1 MKSKI
6 HEFEKLKYTFMSNKL
21 FYTLLLIPTL
31 VLAQSTDQNYVK
43 STTYKQPVTTAVSA
57 PDINVA
63 NVQINYFDGLG
74 RPIQQVAHKQSNT
87 GKDIVTHIEY
97 DAFGRQT
104 KEFLPFANASA
115 SLNYMTSAATDLA
128 TFYSSYNGGTTNP
141 FSEKQLES
149 SPLNRVFKQAAPGN
163 PWALG
168 QGKEIKFD
176 YQTNTA
182 TEVKLFKATAMWNA
196 SLGIY
201 DISITHNGNYQAN
214 QLYKTITKDE
224 NWTSGNNNTTEE
236 FKDKEGKVV
245 LKRTYNNNEA
255 HDTYYVFDQY
265 NKLTYVLPPLAEG
278 AFTSTVLNNLCY
290 QYKHD
295 NRNRLVEKKLP
306 GKQWEFIV
314 YDKLDRPVATGPAF
328 SPYGDQS
335 IGWLI
340 TQYDVFN
347 RVVQTGWRAMPVNA
361 ATRNSNQTTINN
373 GGNPFA
379 LSANDVLTKNYY
391 DNYTFPGAPN
401 PLPALIENQVR
412 ATNVKGLQTGSWVKV
427 LDNASSTLAET
438 SYTLYDYKY
447 RPVYTKTT
455 NHLGGYTQVDTHVD
469 WAGKTLY
476 TQTKHKRKAD
486 DTELVVKDRFE
497 YTPQD
502 RLAVHKHQINNLPEE
517 LIAKNTYDELGQLT
531 SKKVGGAYA
540 ASASG
545 LQTVD
550 YSYNIRGWLKS
561 INNIDR
567 ISNDLFAFKINYNDA
582 ETATPLYNGN
592 IAETF
597 WKTSSD
603 NIKRKYNYKYDD
615 LNRLLQADY
624 SKQGSTTFN
633 SYLEHLTYDKNG
645 NIQTLLRNGDM
656 DTDGMQF
663 ANPID
668 NLTYLY
674 DHNNKNQ
681 LLRVFDATANSLGFK
696 DDSDGITDTE
706 NDYTYDANGNMIK
719 DTNKGI
725 TNITYNHLNLP
736 TKIVVGSNNIEY
748 LYNATGQKVSKK
760 VTQAGVITTTDYLSG
775 FQYMKKTASEPVVL
789 QFFPHAEGYVNAT
802 QNTLIG
808 GGTNYTFNYVYN
820 YTDHLGNI
828 RLSYSLD
835 PSTNVLKIIEENHY
849 YPFGLKHTGY
859 NSDQMMYVKEA
870 SVLKIKPKPPLF
882 KTSYNYKFSGKEL
895 QDELGLNAY
904 DYGARMY
911 MPDIVRTPIQDPLAE
926 KFYSFS
932 PYSFLN
938 NNPLRFV
945 DPDGREGQDW
955 VKKGSKWS
963 YVESITTPA
972 QATEAGYDDFRA
984 NGSIISNAKIGS
996 GSSGDVYLGAGGDAH
1011 YATAEDYAVAN
1022 DGRSFGNSFWN
1033 GTQGGA
1039 YLYSGGFNYNSTY
1052 AGLSGNHQFLTASGF
1067 NNTGTGYLPLALDL
1081 GGSVSGTSG
1090 SISGRLGTSNFGV
1103 FGNANGSAFTLD
1115 GSISS
1120 GILTGEGSKYGAMLG
1135 ANAGAY
1141 AVKGEYSGGFTIGG
1155 ISMQG
1160 TVGGSFASAHIGIN
1174 MGTNYNS
1181 SNGTFNI
1188 NFQENI
1194 GLGIGEKAGFSISI
1208 PIPFIKK

>member
-1 MKSKI
+1 MKKI
-6 HEFEKLKYTFMSNKL
+6 VS
-21 FYTLLLIPTL
+21 IL
-31 VLAQSTDQNYVK
+31 VLFSSVVFSQSTDQNYVK
-43 STTYKQPVTTAVSA
+43 STTYKQPVTAAISA

-115 SLNYMTSAATDLA
+115 SLNYMTSASTDLA

-149 SPLNRVFKQAAPGN
+149 SPLNRVFKQAAPGDA
-163 PWALG
+163 WALG
-168 QGKEIKFD
+168 EGKEIKFD
-176 YQTNTA
+176 YQTNTE
-182 TEVKLFKATAMWNA
+182 TEVKLFKATATWNA
-196 SLGIY
+196 SFGIY

-255 HDTYYVFDQY
+255 HDTYYVYDPY
-265 NKLTYVLPPLAEG
+265 GNLTYVIPPLAEG
-278 AFTSTVLNNLCY
+278 LASEDNLNYLGY
-290 QYKHD
+290 QYKYD
-295 NRNRLVEKKLP
+295 ARNRLVEKKLP

-347 RVVQTGWRAMPVNA
+347 RVVQTGWRAMPVTA
-361 ATRNSNQTTINN
+361 ATRYEHQKNING
-373 GGNPFA
+373 GGNPFV
-379 LSANDVLTKNYY
+379 LSVNDVLTKNYY
-391 DNYTFPGAPN
+391 DNYTFTGAPN
-401 PLPALIENQVR
+401 PLPALIENQEM

-447 RPVYTKTT
+447 RPVHTKTT
-455 NHLGGYTQVDTHVD
+455 NHLGGYTQVDTHLD

-476 TQTKHKRKAD
+476 TQTKHKRTNN
-486 DTELVVKDRFE
+486 DTELVVKDKFE

-502 RLAVHKHQINNLPEE
+502 RLAVHKQQINNLPEE
-517 LIAKNTYDELGQLT
+517 LITKNSYDELGQLT
-531 SKKVGGAYA
+531 SKNVGGAYS

-603 NIKRKYNYKYDD
+603 NIKRKYNYSYDN

-624 SKQGSTTFN
+624 SKQGSTEFN

-663 ANPID
+663 VNPID

-674 DHNNKNQ
+674 DENNKNQ
-681 LLRVFDATANSLGFK
+681 LLRVFDATANPIGFK
-696 DDSDGITDTE
+696 DDTDGVDINQDIE
-706 NDYTYDANGNMIK
+706 QSPDYTYDANGNMIK

-725 TNITYNHLNLP
+725 ANITYNHLNLP
-736 TKIVVGSNNIEY
+736 TTILFVNNNSIFY
-748 LYNATGQKVSKK
+748 LYNALGQKVQKS
-760 VTQAGVITTTDYLSG
+760 VDEIVNNQAIYNQTDYLAG
-775 FQYMKKTASEPVVL
+775 FQYHNTVL
-789 QFFPHAEGYVNAT
+789 KHFPHAEGYVNAT
-802 QNTLIG
+802 QN
-808 GGTNYTFNYVYN
+808 GTSYTFNYVYN

-882 KTSYNYKFSGKEL
+882 KTVYDKKFNGKSWETDL
-895 QDELGLNAY
+895 SLNIY
-904 DYGARMY
+904 DFHARGY
-911 MPDIVRTPIQDPLAE
+911 MPDIVRTFQQDPLAE
-926 KFYSFS
+926 KFSNMS

-938 NNPLRFV
+938 NNPLRFT
-945 DPDGREGQDW
+945 DPTGMASDDIIII
-955 VKKGSKWS
+955 GSKNNQLKYENGNLYNLDGTS
-963 YVESITTPA
+963 YTGKIDKFTQKTVDALGEISKSTEGASMIKELQSSSNTFTIENGKYNNFTPSKSTSA
-972 QATEAGYDDFRA
+972 MSNIPELQAAEPSLKPS
-984 NGSIISNAKIGS
+984 NGSGGRIVFNPNSN
-996 GSSGDVYLGAGGDAH
+996 SSGLNTSGNTNRPEYIGLAHEMFHGRDANNGVMYPSSDWKSFKAEHNGLYKSEWRAVFYENTVRSQLKIPLRTH
-1011 YATAEDYAVAN
+1011 Y
-1022 DGRSFGNSFWN
+1022 
-1033 GTQGGA
+1033 
-1039 YLYSGGFNYNSTY
+1039 
-1052 AGLSGNHQFLTASGF
+1052 GLSIDSQGNQSGMGPRLLDS
-1067 NNTGTGYLPLALDL
+1067 NNNPINY
-1081 GGSVSGTSG
+1081 
-1090 SISGRLGTSNFGV
+1090 
-1103 FGNANGSAFTLD
+1103 
-1115 GSISS
+1115 
-1120 GILTGEGSKYGAMLG
+1120 
-1135 ANAGAY
+1135 
-1141 AVKGEYSGGFTIGG
+1141 TI
-1155 ISMQG
+1155 
-1160 TVGGSFASAHIGIN
+1160 
-1174 MGTNYNS
+1174 
-1181 SNGTFNI
+1181 
-1188 NFQENI
+1188 
-1194 GLGIGEKAGFSISI
+1194 K
-1208 PIPFIKK
+1208 

>member
-1 MKSKI
+1 MKKI
-6 HEFEKLKYTFMSNKL
+6 AS
-21 FYTLLLIPTL
+21 IL
-31 VLAQSTDQNYVK
+31 VLFSSVVFSQSTDQNYVK

-104 KEFLPFANASA
+104 KEFLPFANQTP
-115 SLNYMTSAATDLA
+115 SLNYMTSASTDLA
-128 TFYSSYNGGTTNP
+128 TFYSSYNGGTSNP

-149 SPLNRVFKQAAPGN
+149 SPLNRVFKQAAPGDA
-163 PWALG
+163 WALG

-176 YQTNTA
+176 YQTNTE
-182 TEVKLFKATAMWNA
+182 TEVKLFKAIATWNA

-214 QLYKTITKDE
+214 HLYKTITYDE
-224 NWTSGNNNTTEE
+224 NTPPSGAGGLQE
-236 FKDKEGKVV
+236 FKDKEGKVI
-245 LKRTYNNNEA
+245 LKRTINSTPPSGDGGL
-255 HDTYYVFDQY
+255 HDTYYVYDPY
-265 NKLTYVLPPLAEG
+265 GNLTYVIPPLAEG
-278 AFTSTVLNNLCY
+278 VATQENLDNLGY
-290 QYKHD
+290 QYKYD
-295 NRNRLVEKKLP
+295 ARNRLVEKKLP

-412 ATNVKGLQTGSWVKV
+412 ATNVKGLQTGTWVKV
-427 LDNASSTLAET
+427 LDNASSTTAET

-447 RPVYTKTT
+447 RPVHTKTT

-476 TQTKHKRKAD
+476 TQTKHKRTTA
-486 DTELVVKDRFE
+486 DTELVVKDKFE

-502 RLAVHKHQINNLPEE
+502 RLAVHKHQINNLPEQ
-517 LIAKNTYDELGQLT
+517 LITKNSYDELGQLT

-645 NIQTLLRNGDM
+645 NIQTLLRNGDR
-656 DTDGMQF
+656 DTDGFQLV
-663 ANPID
+663 NPID

-674 DHNNKNQ
+674 DENNKNQ
-681 LLRVFDATANSLGFK
+681 LLRVFDATANPIGFK

-748 LYNATGQKVSKK
+748 LYNATGQKLNKK
-760 VTQAGVITTTDYLSG
+760 VTQATNITNTDYLTG
-775 FQYMKKTASEPVVL
+775 FQYKNSVL

-802 QNTLIG
+802 QN
-808 GGTNYTFNYVYN
+808 GTSYTFNYVYN

-828 RLSYSLD
+828 RLSYSQD

-882 KTSYNYKFSGKEL
+882 KTVYDKKFNGKSWETDL
-895 QDELGLNAY
+895 SLNIY
-904 DYGARMY
+904 DFHARGY
-911 MPDIVRTPIQDPLAE
+911 MPDIVRTFQQDPKSE
-926 KFYSFS
+926 EMRRWS
-932 PYSFLN
+932 PYSFFFD
-938 NNPLRFV
+938 NPMRFV
-945 DPDGREGQDW
+945 DPDGMKPLDWFKNQEGRIVWFDSKSKGFTDSNNNNWTNIGATTSDVKQYLNIPNKIVTKEWETISAFLFDGEDSG
-955 VKKGSKWS
+955 KKGFSALAP
-963 YVESITTPA
+963 V
-972 QATEAGYDDFRA
+972 
-984 NGSIISNAKIGS
+984 
-996 GSSGDVYLGAGGDAH
+996 V
-1011 YATAEDYAVAN
+1011 
-1022 DGRSFGNSFWN
+1022 
-1033 GTQGGA
+1033 
-1039 YLYSGGFNYNSTY
+1039 
-1052 AGLSGNHQFLTASGF
+1052 F
-1067 NNTGTGYLPLALDL
+1067 NNTAKISYDLNIKNTESPFGGLISGKSEITGVNANVILSSETSAPGTQINN
-1081 GGSVSGTSG
+1081 VSGFFGVKEWTPTGKNFTFKSSMFTQHDGQMLSNRPYHATSDATLQF
-1090 SISGRLGTSNFGV
+1090 SLLAYKRLTSN
-1103 FGNANGSAFTLD
+1103 
-1115 GSISS
+1115 SS
-1120 GILTGEGSKYGAMLG
+1120 GGLNFSFKTQVSTKNRQSGESEVF
-1135 ANAGAY
+1135 N
-1141 AVKGEYSGGFTIGG
+1141 
-1155 ISMQG
+1155 
-1160 TVGGSFASAHIGIN
+1160 
-1174 MGTNYNS
+1174 TNN
-1181 SNGTFNI
+1181 
-1188 NFQENI
+1188 
-1194 GLGIGEKAGFSISI
+1194 
-1208 PIPFIKK
+1208 